1 MRSEPSGYFSKV
13 VSHPLIHIQYM
24 HEVNGVAQLGSS
36 PPVHAGIW
44 HEQSPQPSGIWPAN
58 SRILPAVMTSRA
70 LLGLKLPAAF
80 FSCLFA

>member
-1 MRSEPSGYFSKV
+1 MRSEPSGYFSEV

-44 HEQSPQPSGIWPAN
+44 HTHDGASGSASNSP
-58 SRILPAVMTSRA
+58 
-70 LLGLKLPAAF
+70 
-80 FSCLFA
+80 